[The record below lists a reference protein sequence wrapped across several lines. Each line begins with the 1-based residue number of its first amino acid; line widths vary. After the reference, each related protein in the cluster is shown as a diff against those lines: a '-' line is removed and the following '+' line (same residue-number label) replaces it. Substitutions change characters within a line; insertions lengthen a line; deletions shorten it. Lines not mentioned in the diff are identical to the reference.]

1 MSDFDLALDEGFKAT
16 LRPYQQEGY
25 EWLAK
30 LSQLGLGA
38 CLADDMG
45 LGKTVQT
52 LAVFHKFSKKEG
64 QVLSSL
70 LHLYRLIGVMR
81 QSKFAPELNVYLQR
95 R

>member
-1 MSDFDLALDEGFKAT
+1 MSDFDLALDGGFKAT

-30 LSQLGLGA
+30 LLALGLGA

-52 LAVFHKFSKKEG
+52 LAVLHKFRKRGASLVVAPTSLQINWRNEARSLR
-64 QVLSSL
+64 LS
-70 LHLYRLIGVMR
+70 
-81 QSKFAPELNVYLQR
+81 
-95 R
+95 